1 MVGGVTYI
9 LFTAWLTAQQVNQT
23 FIVAIKAMFYFIRFF
38 SGEASKFVSNIYALA
53 NLTPGTAIYI
63 YNTVCIYSV
72 TSCNVITT
80 DTLIEKYLL
89 RWHQG
94 KNGYFLKNWEIKKCQ
109 FSTLKSICFNMHL
122 KKSLK
127 KFQFGFKLHFFWT
140 VIWFLHL
147 SNDLSN
153 ALSQITLKRKRP
165 SASNFRSESPAGF
178 VYNKQVGFKL

>member
-1 MVGGVTYI
+1 MQSKLCFI
-9 LFTAWLTAQQVNQT
+9 LYVFLVVKLVNSSVIFMLLQT
-23 FIVAIKAMFYFIRFF
+23 WRL
-38 SGEASKFVSNIYALA
+38 ELR
-53 NLTPGTAIYI
+53 YI